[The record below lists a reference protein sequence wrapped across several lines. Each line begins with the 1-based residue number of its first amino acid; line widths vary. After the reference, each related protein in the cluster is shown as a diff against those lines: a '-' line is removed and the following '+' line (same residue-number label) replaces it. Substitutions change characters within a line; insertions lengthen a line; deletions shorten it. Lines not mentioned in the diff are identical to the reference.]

1 MTEIPA
7 DKLSELLKA
16 LATICDSYAYGADN
30 FDQEHW
36 NETVDKIRALWA
48 AGVAEGH
55 RQATDELDNLW
66 GEPFMGSDAVI
77 RQRHRITGDLRMTN
91 DQEMKGVQ

>member
-1 MTEIPA
+1 MTELP
-7 DKLSELLKA
+7 DNRRVDHSVVSEP
-16 LATICDSYAYGADN
+16 
-30 FDQEHW
+30 
-36 NETVDKIRALWA
+36 
-48 AGVAEGH
+48 
-55 RQATDELDNLW
+55 DELENLW